1 MPVHELQLPIETAT
15 RTSAQGGVCHHGR
28 MNNGFLPSTMGD
40 VDLSL
45 RTILDHGSTVFG
57 DSRVITFH
65 GDSTSS
71 ATFAEVGARSHRL
84 AHALRSL
91 GIGHGDRVGT
101 LMFNIQTHEEAYFAV
116 PSMGAVLHT
125 LNFRLHPE
133 QLAWV
138 INHADDQVIICE
150 AFLLP
155 ALLAIREHLGGVRHV
170 IVVGTPPPGTDVPS
184 EVIDYDQLLAAQPT
198 SSYPWPDVPE
208 RAAAAMCY
216 TSGTTGDPKGVVYS
230 HRSSFLHAMSFV
242 GLASLTVKDRVLTI
256 VPMFHVNAW
265 GMPYAGFLAGCDLLM
280 PGRFLQAEP
289 LSRFMAMEPPTF
301 SAGVPTV
308 WNDLLRHAETNPVD
322 FSTLRNVVVGGS
334 AVPASLIENFRTRHG
349 VQITQAWGMTETSPI
364 GAVAYPPR
372 GVSGAEELPY
382 RVRTG
387 RPIGGVTI
395 RIVDDNN
402 NVLPHDGLAV
412 GEIEA
417 IGPWV
422 TASYFNVDA
431 PDKFHVDNGR
441 TWLRTGDVGSIDK
454 YGYIQ
459 ITDRAKD
466 VIKSGGEWVSSVDL
480 ENSLMGHPSVQEAAV
495 IGVPDERFDERPLAC
510 VVLRDGHLPDFSDL
524 ARFLEDKVAKWWIP
538 ERWATI
544 AEVPKTS
551 TLKFDKKVLRARYSA
566 GELDVTTIGKATR

>member
-1 MPVHELQLPIETAT
+1 
-15 RTSAQGGVCHHGR
+15 
-28 MNNGFLPSTMGD
+28 MNHGFLPSTMGD

-45 RTILDHGSTVFG
+45 RSILEHGSTVFG
-57 DSRVITFH
+57 DSQVVTFT
-65 GDSTSS
+65 GDATTS
-71 ATFAEVGARSHRL
+71 ATFAEIGERSNRL

-101 LMFNIQTHEEAYFAV
+101 LMFNIQAHEEAYFAV

-138 INHADDQVIICE
+138 VNHADDQAIICE

-155 ALLAIREHLGGVRHV
+155 ALLAIKPLLPSVRH
-170 IVVGTPPPGTDVPS
+170 IITVGTPSLDTDAPPDL
-184 EVIDYDQLLAAQPT
+184 IDYEQLLSAQTDAA
-198 SSYPWPDVPE
+198 YPWPDVPE

-230 HRSSFLHAMSFV
+230 HRSSYLHALGFV
-242 GLASLTVKDRVLTI
+242 GTASLTVNDRVLTI

-280 PGRFLQAEP
+280 PGRFLQAAP
-289 LSRFMAMEPPTF
+289 LSKFMAQEPPTF

-308 WNDLLRHAETNPVD
+308 WNDLLRYAEKNPID

-334 AVPASLIENFRTRHG
+334 AVPTSLIENFRVRHG

-364 GAVAYPPR
+364 GAVAFPPR
-372 GVSGAEELPY
+372 GVSGADELQY

-387 RPIGGVTI
+387 RPVGGVTV
-395 RIVDDNN
+395 RIVDDIGNA
-402 NVLPHDGLAV
+402 LPHDGMAV
-412 GEIEA
+412 GELEA

-422 TASYFNVDA
+422 TTSYFNTDA
-431 PDKFHVDNGR
+431 ADKFHIDNGR
-441 TWLRTGDVGSIDK
+441 TWLRTGDVGSIDPS
-454 YGYIQ
+454 GYIQ

-480 ENSLMGHPSVQEAAV
+480 ENSLMGHPSVLEAAV
-495 IGVPDERFDERPLAC
+495 IGVADDRFDERPLAC
-510 VVLRDGHLPDFSDL
+510 VVMREGVSPDFAEL
-524 ARFLEDKVAKWWIP
+524 ARFLEGRVAKWWIP
-538 ERWATI
+538 ERWTTI
-544 AEVPKTS
+544 TEVPKTS
-551 TLKFDKKVLRARYSA
+551 TLKFDKKVLRAQYVA
-566 GELDVTTIGKATR
+566 GDLTVTTIGGAIR